1 MSRAARRGAPRS
13 GGGRAVL
20 RLATRGDSVKKVA
33 WARRGG
39 AGSAAGRGTGRR
51 ERRARRCSACECPA
65 TVRVLRGRR
74 TSTRLRAPRCAESGT
89 ATRRGGG
96 PRNTAVCW
104 LLLKKR
110 RRKNK
115 AFCLLEL
122 CDRFGRHP
130 TTSIC
135 ASPIAVARWAATPE
149 LQVKTLRLP
158 STDPEPRA
166 AGYVPR
172 ATCTTTAVGC
182 KCPTPRYFLLL
193 DG

>member
-1 MSRAARRGAPRS
+1 MIIIQNVWRNALYCMPPGDSTVPRLFINTPKCSPFLVMSLRQLATLQYFLCRGWGWGGRRRRGRRS
-13 GGGRAVL
+13 E
-20 RLATRGDSVKKVA
+20 
-33 WARRGG
+33 ARRGG
-39 AGSAAGRGTGRR
+39 SSALSAGGSGR
-51 ERRARRCSACECPA
+51 EP
-65 TVRVLRGRR
+65 
-74 TSTRLRAPRCAESGT
+74 
-89 ATRRGGG
+89 
-96 PRNTAVCW
+96 
-104 LLLKKR
+104 
-110 RRKNK
+110 
-115 AFCLLEL
+115 
-122 CDRFGRHP
+122 RFGRHP
-130 TTSIC
+130 TTSIR